1 MCSSTFDHILQPIKD
16 LLQASI
22 KAKPS
27 SSSSSSSSSSVKPIR
42 LKLIIYG
49 GGARSVALCDAIKQ
63 CVKASVTKHN
73 DNAFEIVEVDSP
85 QELVVTGAALAT
97 KFGWV

>member
-22 KAKPS
+22 KAKP
-27 SSSSSSSSSSVKPIR
+27 SSSSSSSSSVKPIR

-63 CVKASVTKHN
+63 CVKASVPKHN

>member
-1 MCSSTFDHILQPIKD
+1 VP
-16 LLQASI
+16 
-22 KAKPS
+22 
-27 SSSSSSSSSSVKPIR
+27 
-42 LKLIIYG
+42 
-49 GGARSVALCDAIKQ
+49 
-63 CVKASVTKHN
+63 KHN